1 MIQKQQKVLKMNNF
15 KVRID
20 KLLIALAIMVCL
32 MLSAYPIN
40 AQAKQAATNNDV
52 VVAQAASAFGGYYDG
67 INASLK
73 GDALRA
79 EVADL
84 IIDTHDYQTSYS
96 ELSSVFSDSD
106 ADPKKSGNILWFYTG
121 TSASFNGSFSGGTNR
136 EHVWPKNA
144 GKAFPESSGPGA
156 DAHHLRPT
164 NSNLNS
170 TRGNNSFDEV
180 PQTNGNIVKENG
192 SSSYANLCYQAN
204 SLFYPG
210 VGYRGATARILMYMQ
225 TRWGDQYSLRFVDSA
240 GSNKTIG
247 KISTLL
253 KWHLEEPPTQEE
265 IVRNEVVY
273 KIQGNRNPF
282 IDHPEYAAQ
291 IYCYDGES
299 YNSALQKVVANYGD
313 YELQD
318 PTSVTL
324 SQTQATLSVGES
336 LTVTASVLPADANQ
350 AINWTTSNA
359 SIATVTNG
367 TIKAVGQGTCTI
379 TAASVADSTIKA
391 SLTVT
396 VKAPQSIAVSGTPN
410 KTEYLSGTKFDPTG
424 LTVLV
429 KYTDGTSKIVS
440 NSSCIWVDGTTGKEA
455 LSAGTTTVIC
465 KIGTLQATVTG
476 IVVTQNSISTTTV
489 TRDSFT
495 GSGAYAWQTFTTEE
509 GVSGQA
515 FMYAGEKT
523 KIQINTSKTSYYFFN
538 TTELLGGIKSITIT
552 TTGDKSFEI
561 LTSQTAYKSGV
572 TGYPTSGTSHG
583 VKTATSEGTTWEI
596 NSTDGFFTINYKD
609 SGVCYVLSIE
619 ITYGSAQ
626 GGGQVTPPAHE
637 HVFSTSWTND
647 ETNHWHAAECE
658 HKDQIAD
665 LEAHYDENGDRFCD
679 VCSYEMKEVVPPVH
693 EHTFSTEWSTDEN
706 QHWHASTCGHN
717 DVKDGLADHA
727 DTNNDGKC
735 DVCAYQMEE
744 VIEHEHTMSE
754 EWSFNS
760 THHWHASTCGHDYL
774 TADFGEHVDEDGDGE
789 CDVCLYEQQ
798 GGQAQDKP
806 SEAPAINCGASLNA
820 GAIEISLAIMG
831 AAFVLAMRKKS
842 KKD

>member
-96 ELSSVFSDSD
+96 GLSSVFSDSD

-121 TSASFNGSFSGGTNR
+121 TSVSFNGSFSGGTNR

-144 GKAFPESSGPGA
+144 GNAFPESSGPGS

-170 TRGNNSFDEV
+170 TRSNNSFDEV

-299 YNSALQKVVANYGD
+299 YNSALQKVVANFGD
-313 YELQD
+313 YEL
-318 PTSVTL
+318 
-324 SQTQATLSVGES
+324 
-336 LTVTASVLPADANQ
+336 
-350 AINWTTSNA
+350 I
-359 SIATVTNG
+359 
-367 TIKAVGQGTCTI
+367 
-379 TAASVADSTIKA
+379 
-391 SLTVT
+391 
-396 VKAPQSIAVSGTPN
+396 
-410 KTEYLSGTKFDPTG
+410 
-424 LTVLV
+424 
-429 KYTDGTSKIVS
+429 
-440 NSSCIWVDGTTGKEA
+440 
-455 LSAGTTTVIC
+455 
-465 KIGTLQATVTG
+465 
-476 IVVTQNSISTTTV
+476 TQNRHFTDSI
-489 TRDSFT
+489 
-495 GSGAYAWQTFTTEE
+495 
-509 GVSGQA
+509 
-515 FMYAGEKT
+515 
-523 KIQINTSKTSYYFFN
+523 
-538 TTELLGGIKSITIT
+538 
-552 TTGDKSFEI
+552 
-561 LTSQTAYKSGV
+561 
-572 TGYPTSGTSHG
+572 
-583 VKTATSEGTTWEI
+583 
-596 NSTDGFFTINYKD
+596 
-609 SGVCYVLSIE
+609 
-619 ITYGSAQ
+619 
-626 GGGQVTPPAHE
+626 
-637 HVFSTSWTND
+637 
-647 ETNHWHAAECE
+647 
-658 HKDQIAD
+658 
-665 LEAHYDENGDRFCD
+665 
-679 VCSYEMKEVVPPVH
+679 
-693 EHTFSTEWSTDEN
+693 
-706 QHWHASTCGHN
+706 HN
-717 DVKDGLADHA
+717 
-727 DTNNDGKC
+727 
-735 DVCAYQMEE
+735 
-744 VIEHEHTMSE
+744 
-754 EWSFNS
+754 
-760 THHWHASTCGHDYL
+760 
-774 TADFGEHVDEDGDGE
+774 
-789 CDVCLYEQQ
+789 
-798 GGQAQDKP
+798 
-806 SEAPAINCGASLNA
+806 APRQLHRI
-820 GAIEISLAIMG
+820 
-831 AAFVLAMRKKS
+831 R
-842 KKD
+842 